1 MPAWAPRRQ
10 SCGGMLLLL
19 AKRPRRSVMVLSL
32 PGCRA
37 VSFAARESVL
47 ASRRVASQSAL
58 RVKSVGVFEFGWVP
72 VHAAIVSPSRRS
84 GNQRPAFVRSQSLRE
99 VRERMDGRTA
109 SVAVARVQS
118 VRVSRGAGSPSALA
132 MFNPTRAD
140 HRRLAAVD
148 GNPFP
153 KAPLARIVG
162 PGRALPPTPDG
173 PESGSASP
181 GQFGCRRTTSIAMKV
196 RHGQQQQDAH
206 RCDAPGGNPGR
217 HGPRV

>member
-1 MPAWAPRRQ
+1 MTTWCNGVKVVAATV
-10 SCGGMLLLL
+10 LLL
-19 AKRPRRSVMVLSL
+19 AKSPRRSVMVMSL
-32 PGCRA
+32 PGYRA

-47 ASRRVASQSAL
+47 ASRRAASQSAL
-58 RVKSVGVFEFGWVP
+58 RVKSVGVFESGWVP
-72 VHAAIVSPSRRS
+72 VHAAIVSPWRRS
-84 GNQRPAFVRSQSLRE
+84 GNQRPAIARPQSLRE
-99 VRERMDGRTA
+99 VRERMDERTA

-140 HRRLAAVD
+140 YRRLAAVD

-153 KAPLARIVG
+153 KAPLARLFG
-162 PGRALPPTPDG
+162 PGRTLPPAADG
-173 PESGSASP
+173 PGPGSASP

-196 RHGQQQQDAH
+196 RHGQQQDAH
-206 RCDAPGGNPGR
+206 RCDAPGRNPGR